1 MLVVQVLGQ
10 IDLRL
15 RLMHDCLVL
24 VGDRDDVNL
33 PPVLL
38 LLVQRSL
45 AHANSDLRRTV
56 RNANQCD
63 QMAKL
68 RCQYL
73 AIYANENLSNVTNMG
88 KSISKILSNTKNPQI
103 IAEDF
108 YFFPKWRNS
117 EKFGHTD
124 ANVYYIYN
132 RPIKYDSR
140 SILYLIK

>member
-73 AIYANENLSNVTNMG
+73 AIYANENLSNVINMG

-103 IAEDF
+103 IA
-108 YFFPKWRNS
+108 
-117 EKFGHTD
+117 
-124 ANVYYIYN
+124 
-132 RPIKYDSR
+132 
-140 SILYLIK
+140 